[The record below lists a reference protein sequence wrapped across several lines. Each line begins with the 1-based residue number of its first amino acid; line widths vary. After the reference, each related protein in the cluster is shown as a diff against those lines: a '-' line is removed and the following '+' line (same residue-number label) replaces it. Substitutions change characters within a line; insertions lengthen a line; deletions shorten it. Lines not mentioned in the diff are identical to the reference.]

1 MVKELRQE
9 WTRTTRREGDGGG
22 CKPQG
27 HARQPHASGVRGH
40 RGCHDSSCHHW
51 RVGSDGC
58 STELLWCRWM
68 SAMFPSLRK
77 TRKPAGVTFT
87 VRSSLSGCT
96 RGTNGPKYQKKKEL
110 QNLRIHLEHRDFVLV
125 ILHQII
131 SYKSSCIP
139 NRNSVFGREFQIHCA
154 FSVVFGFM
162 ALKL

>member
-1 MVKELRQE
+1 MAKELRQE
-9 WTRTTRREGDGGG
+9 QKRTTRREGDGSRST
-22 CKPQG
+22 PQG
-27 HARQPHASGVRGH
+27 HARQPQAGRVRSHG
-40 RGCHDSSCHHW
+40 GCRRSSCHRR
-51 RVGSDGC
+51 RVGSDGY

-68 SAMFPSLRK
+68 SATFPSLRK